1 MILPGTG
8 KTVLVVGLLLLQP
21 PVSAAIKLT
30 IRQTHPNRTKL
41 TNLPMHP
48 PRPVNLTGRA
58 CLDIFRKTPSVEGRI
73 FFSKLSRFV
82 GVRARRRNPERSE
95 GSGVSTSPIQRKL
108 RSKNCRIFGLP
119 NLKSKIRKFV

>member
-21 PVSAAIKLT
+21 VSAAIKLT
-30 IRQTHPNRTKL
+30 IRHTHPNRTKL
-41 TNLPMHP
+41 TDLPMHP

-73 FFSKLSRFV
+73 FFSKLSRFA
-82 GVRARRRNPERSE
+82 GVRARRRNPERR
-95 GSGVSTSPIQRKL
+95 GGIWCFYKPHPARAPIEE
-108 RSKNCRIFGLP
+108 LP
-119 NLKSKIRKFV
+119 NF